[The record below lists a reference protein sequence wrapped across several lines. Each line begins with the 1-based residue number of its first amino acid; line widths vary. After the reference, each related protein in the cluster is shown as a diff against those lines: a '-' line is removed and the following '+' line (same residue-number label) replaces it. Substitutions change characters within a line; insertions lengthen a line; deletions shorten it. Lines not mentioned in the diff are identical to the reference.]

1 MKKGF
6 TLIEL
11 LAVIVILSIIL
22 LLNMPNISN
31 SINKANKN
39 TNKIMADMIYDATKK
54 YIGYNDK
61 YKEVKGNSYCITIKE
76 LVNDGLLEAPVK
88 YGDEDNIEDT
98 KSVKAT
104 YNKKWNYS
112 IVNKSECLAEA
123 NFVCNRTKASN
134 VTTGFIPNNEYNIGD
149 EYICNV
155 NNTSSYHF
163 FILSVN
169 GGTVSLIADRNL
181 QDNGTL
187 ITGSTDATGWNS
199 GNNAYGPLNAYSYIQ
214 NATTNW
220 VNIPIIK
227 KFSFIDINKNNN
239 NGYKNITVEYIGAN
253 YITKIFTKSGEYTEY
268 ANIRVR
274 LPMYSEVISAECNSG
289 SNSCPAWLTG
299 NLSGDSGYWLLD
311 SALNS
316 QDKAYYITTSK
327 NVGVINITN
336 DSIGVRP
343 VIELN
348 KNYLE

>member
-11 LAVIVILSIIL
+11 LGVIVILSIIL
-22 LLNMPNISN
+22 LLTMPNIIN

-39 TNKIMADMIYDATKK
+39 TNQIMADMIFDSTKK

-123 NFVCNRTKASN
+123 NFICNRTKASN
-134 VTTGFIPNNEYNIGD
+134 VTTGFIPNNEYNVGD
-149 EYICNV
+149 EYICKI
-155 NNTSSYHF
+155 NNTYSYHF

-181 QDNGTL
+181 QNDGTL
-187 ITGSTDATGWNS
+187 TTGSTNADGWS
-199 GNNAYGPLNAYSYIQ
+199 TGNNAYGPLSAYSYIQ
-214 NATTNW
+214 TSTNIW

-227 KFSFIDINKNNN
+227 KFSFIDINKNSN
-239 NGYKNITVEYIGAN
+239 NGYKGISVEYIGTN
-253 YITKIFTKSGEYTEY
+253 YITKVFTKFDEFNEYT
-268 ANIRVR
+268 NLRVR
-274 LPMYSEVISAECNSG
+274 LPMYNEVISVGCSSN
-289 SNSCPAWLTG
+289 SNSCPTWMGG

-311 SALNS
+311 SALNTR
-316 QDKAYYITTSK
+316 DKAYYIKTTKSI
-327 NVGVINITN
+327 GELNITN
-336 DSIGVRP
+336 NSVGIRP